1 MALNHGIIT
10 SLPRS
15 PGVYLMKSALGEII
29 YVGKAKDLKGR
40 VQAYLGQDTRPSVP
54 YIADQTDQ
62 VDFIV
67 TRNEKEAL
75 FLENQLIKSHRPRFN
90 IDLKDDKSY
99 VRLKIT
105 VNDEWPR
112 ISVTRKVLKDGAL
125 YFGPYAS
132 ATAIRTTLSAVS
144 RIFPLR
150 RCKDTAFRN
159 RTRPCMY
166 HQIGLCSA
174 PCTGRIAR
182 EAYGEVVEDLVTFL
196 EGRNRDLEGRFT
208 ERMNRE
214 ASRQNY
220 EAAAKIRDQ
229 LSAIRESLVPQVV
242 VGSTPTD
249 IDVFGTYRLKG
260 KARITVLHFSRG
272 TMTDSRLLMVN
283 DTGEEDFMTT
293 CVLQFYLRNGNIP
306 PLVYIDFE
314 PETGDLPEQILSDLR
329 GSRVSVRKGTRGR
342 PRQWVEMAQENARL
356 SGRTRETSALDDLA
370 RAFRLPG
377 IPFRMECYDISSFQ
391 GGNPVAS
398 RVVFTGGEPDKSLY
412 RHYRIRDIAGQDDFA
427 MMEQVLRRRLCG
439 DEAKPD
445 LLVIDGGKGQLSVC
459 VRVLESLGMEA
470 IPAVAMAKPRGAKV
484 DRFFFPGRKDAVFL
498 PERGEPLKLMQRLR
512 DEAHR
517 FAVKYHT
524 HLRSRAISSVLE
536 EIPGIGPK
544 KARAIL
550 KGTAHVKGLSR
561 LTPADLASIPLLSKG
576 DIDRVLD
583 HIRTMG

>member
-1 MALNHGIIT
+1 MALNQRIIGN
-10 SLPRS
+10 LPRS
-15 PGVYLMKSALGEII
+15 PGVYLMKSALGEVI
-29 YVGKAKDLKGR
+29 YVGKAKDLRGR
-40 VQAYLGQDTRPSVP
+40 VHAYLGQDTRPSVP
-54 YIADQTDQ
+54 YIADQTDK

-75 FLENQLIKSHRPRFN
+75 LLENQLIKSHRPRFN
-90 IDLKDDKSY
+90 VDLRDDKSY

-105 VNDEWPR
+105 VNEEWPR

-132 ATAIRTTLSAVS
+132 AHAIRTTLSAVS

-150 RCKDTAFRN
+150 RCKDTVFRN

-166 HQIGLCSA
+166 HQIGLCSG
-174 PCTGRIAR
+174 PCTGRITG

-196 EGRNRDLEGRFT
+196 EGRDRDLEKRLT
-208 ERMNRE
+208 ERMKRE
-214 ASRQNY
+214 ARKQNY
-220 EAAAKIRDQ
+220 ETAAKLRDQ

-242 VGSTPTD
+242 VGNTPTD
-249 IDVFGTYRLKG
+249 IDVFGTYRLQG
-260 KARITVLHFSRG
+260 KVQITVLHFSKG
-272 TMTDSRLLMVN
+272 TMTESHTLVVN
-283 DTGEEDFMTT
+283 DTEEEDFMTT
-293 CVLQFYLRNGNIP
+293 CVLQFYLRSSNAP
-306 PLVYIDFE
+306 PLVYTDFE
-314 PETGDLPEQILSDLR
+314 PEAKDLLEQILSDLR
-329 GSRVSVRKGTRGR
+329 GSRVSIRKGTRGK

-356 SGRTRETSALDDLA
+356 SGRSTGTTALDDLA
-370 RAFRLPG
+370 RAFHLTG
-377 IPFRMECYDISSFQ
+377 IPYRMECYDISSFQ
-391 GGNPVAS
+391 GSNPVAS
-398 RVVFTGGEPDKSLY
+398 RVVFMGGEPDKSLY
-412 RHYRIRDIAGQDDFA
+412 RHYKIRDIAGQDDFA

-439 DEAKPD
+439 DEARPD

-470 IPAVAMAKPRGAKV
+470 IPAVAMAKPRGAKA

-498 PERGEPLKLMQRLR
+498 AERSGPLKLMQRLR

-536 EIPGIGPK
+536 EIPGIGPQ

-550 KGTAHVKGLSR
+550 KGTAHVKGLSQ
-561 LTPADLASIPLLSKG
+561 LTPGDLASVPRLSKR
-576 DIDRVLD
+576 DVDRVLD
-583 HIRTMG
+583 YIRTMG